1 VLFLNNLQT
10 TVKALHHDIRHP
22 NRNQLNMGK
31 KKIFYFIGI
40 VIIVSVATTF
50 AYYLNGRG
58 DHGGDRVLR
67 YKDIPVQRATFQVM
81 VSANGIVRPI
91 DRIEIKSKASGEI
104 VEIPVEEGLFVK
116 KGELIARLDQKDESA
131 AVKQAQADL
140 DIARAEL
147 NQAQRVFD
155 RRRKLFDADLIS
167 EEELGGIE
175 LNLAVAKGGLVRATT
190 TLDRAK
196 ERFSESVVRAPVDGV
211 ILQKYVEKGQ
221 IIASGVSNVS
231 GGSPIVDIAAMGSVY
246 IEAGIDEID
255 IGKIEPGQPAIIVA
269 EASPDLKYH
278 GKIVRIAPES
288 RIDQNVTLFD
298 IIIEVENIDRK
309 LKSGMNTTIEVMII
323 NKPDVLMVPAVA
335 VQGAS
340 EVGKKPVAP
349 GVLLKTG
356 DGYEF
361 REITIGL
368 SDFKDV
374 EILSGLEE
382 GDVVGVAMTSRLQEA
397 NDRLEDRIRS
407 SRGFGNT
414 KGR

>member
-1 VLFLNNLQT
+1 
-10 TVKALHHDIRHP
+10 
-22 NRNQLNMGK
+22 MGK

-58 DHGGDRVLR
+58 DDRGDRAVR

-104 VEIPVEEGLFVK
+104 VEIPVEEGAFVK
-116 KGELIARLDQKDESA
+116 KGELIARLDQKDEAA

-147 NQAQRVFD
+147 DQAQRVFD
-155 RRRKLFDADLIS
+155 RRRKLFDANLIS

-246 IEAGIDEID
+246 IEAGIDEVD
-255 IGKIEPGQPAIIVA
+255 IGKIEPGQPATIVA
-269 EASPDLKYH
+269 EASPGLKYH

-298 IIIEVENIDRK
+298 IIIEVENTDRK
-309 LKSGMNTTIEVMII
+309 LKSGMNTTIKVMIV

-340 EVGKKPVAP
+340 QVGKKPVVP